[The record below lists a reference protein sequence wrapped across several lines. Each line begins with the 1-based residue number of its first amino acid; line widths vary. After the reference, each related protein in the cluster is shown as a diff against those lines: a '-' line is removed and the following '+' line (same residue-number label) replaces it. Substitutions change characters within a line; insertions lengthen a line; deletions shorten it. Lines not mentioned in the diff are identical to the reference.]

1 MKSLALT
8 KCKMRAKMYTKN
20 YFDLVSKHSEYRL
33 LTDLLGTA
41 EYLVVLL
48 CLEASVSLLLN
59 SAGTMDKLL
68 KINTCS
74 FYFKD
79 NTST

>member
-1 MKSLALT
+1 
-8 KCKMRAKMYTKN
+8 MYTKN

-41 EYLVVLL
+41 EYLA
-48 CLEASVSLLLN
+48 ASVSLLLN